1 MGEVAFPE
9 AGRPLHIHLS
19 LHMTSGT
26 DPSQPPLFLGL
37 RKIPSLPHLLL
48 DITGC
53 MAKGAVRLL
62 LEDMVAPSR
71 LLSAIIR
78 LYQVVL
84 GRWACLIDRRTR
96 RHRPIITV
104 NHPIC

>member
-9 AGRPLHIHLS
+9 AGHPLHIHLS

-26 DPSQPPLFLGL
+26 DLLQPPLFLGL
-37 RKIPSLPHLLL
+37 RKIPSLPRLLL
-48 DITGC
+48 DITGHT
-53 MAKGAVRLL
+53 AKGAVRLL
-62 LEDMVAPSR
+62 LEDMVTPSR
-71 LLSAIIR
+71 LLSAIIH

-84 GRWACLIDRRTR
+84 GRWECLIGRRTR
-96 RHRPIITV
+96 HHRPTIAV